1 MVKSSPF
8 RIDFN
13 DDIWKNFY
21 RSVKNV
27 KSQEEQNNT
36 NEGIL
41 DNIRML
47 QYQIDDLTTTIR
59 TLDDKLK
66 RMEEPTC
73 IKEDSKEID
82 IFKPGTVVYHNEYG
96 AGMVTERCYMDF
108 PVSST
113 LISLDFVSGIQ
124 MEMSIDDRRLKDFTF
139 DVNASDAVK
148 EDICIKLKML
158 EERRKRINE

>member
-1 MVKSSPF
+1 MVKSSTF
-8 RIDFN
+8 HIDFN

-21 RSVKNV
+21 RSVKTV
-27 KSQEEQNNT
+27 KSQEEQNNA

-96 AGMVTERCYMDF
+96 AGMITSRTQNGIPNY
-108 PVSST
+108 
-113 LISLDFVSGIQ
+113 LIYICIEFVNGDVI
-124 MEMSIDDRRLKDFTF
+124 ECPINDEKLKDFTF
-139 DVNASDAVK
+139 NANPSKYVRESIWHGIWSKAK
-148 EDICIKLKML
+148 ED
-158 EERRKRINE
+158 